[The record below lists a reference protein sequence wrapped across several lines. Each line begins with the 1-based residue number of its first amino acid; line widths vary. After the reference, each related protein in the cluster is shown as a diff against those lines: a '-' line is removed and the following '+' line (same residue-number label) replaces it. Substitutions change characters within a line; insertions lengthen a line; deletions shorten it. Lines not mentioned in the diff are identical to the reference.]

1 VININ
6 LLPSAQRRPAVV
18 FDSTMRLLVTILAVV
33 LGFVIIGTIWQ
44 TILINRYNAQISM
57 WNDKIAAEQ
66 QQVKE
71 VDDLRDQ
78 VASLKAKAE
87 LLERIKQSPLQLA
100 EVLNDLGDVSPQGVW
115 YTSVALNHTTSQT
128 SVAGR
133 TTTLREVADLMLNI
147 DSSPIFGNASLTS
160 STQPGNVNGQ
170 AAPPGSVTFTVI
182 GYLSTA
188 VVGQ

>member
-1 VININ
+1 MININ

-18 FDSTMRLLVTILAVV
+18 FDATMRLLVIIMAVV

-44 TILINRYNAQISM
+44 TILINRYNAQISQ
-57 WNDKIAAEQ
+57 WNDKIAAEEQ
-66 QQVKE
+66 AVKE

-100 EVLNDLGDVSPQGVW
+100 EILADLGDVTPQGVW
-115 YTSVALNHTTSQT
+115 YSSVALNHVTSQT
-128 SVAGR
+128 SVAGK
-133 TTTLREVADLMLNI
+133 TSTLREVADLMLNL

-160 STQPGNVNGQ
+160 TTQPGNANGPQ
-170 AAPPGSVTFTVI
+170 PPGSVAFTVI
-182 GYLSTA
+182 GYLSGA